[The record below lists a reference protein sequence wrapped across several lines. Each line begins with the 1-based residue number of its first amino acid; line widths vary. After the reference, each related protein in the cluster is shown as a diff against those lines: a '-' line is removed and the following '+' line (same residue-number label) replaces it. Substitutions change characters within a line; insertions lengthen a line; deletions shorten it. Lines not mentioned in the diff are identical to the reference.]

1 MRKGLDS
8 FLFVFCEELFVIWLY
23 EIIHW
28 NKFYF
33 FQCIFKIRDRIG
45 SKLDIIKFI
54 NTRNIMAFKICFS
67 DEPSIHKLQLFVET
81 ICHKKWKEKRTPILW
96 IPSNIFQYL
105 YLVLG
110 KLFSRTFFSICSP
123 LINPFHT
130 SGIFL
135 CPLKRSESFSRK
147 EISSNKQKSLNLT
160 ASFYPSGK
168 NGFVKR

>member
-1 MRKGLDS
+1 MNHQ
-8 FLFVFCEELFVIWLY
+8 Y
-23 EIIHW
+23 
-28 NKFYF
+28 
-33 FQCIFKIRDRIG
+33 
-45 SKLDIIKFI
+45 I
-54 NTRNIMAFKICFS
+54 NCNYSLKPFATRNEKKK
-67 DEPSIHKLQLFVET
+67 EPQYYEYLSIPF
-81 ICHKKWKEKRTPILW
+81 
-96 IPSNIFQYL
+96 NIFQYL

-135 CPLKRSESFSRK
+135 CPPKTSESFSRK

-168 NGFVKR
+168 NGFVKRYCSSPTIKLAKSRTTNAILTEP